1 MNKSQRAWICF
12 PWHGFRLN
20 SRALNPDIRLSFSPK
35 PQWAEKSTKHGDTNT
50 PRHLPFLSH
59 DLFLCGQVVPVALLD
74 QVKDFSLS
82 LFVLSEWRR
91 KRITEGKIK
100 RVPLD
105 TKGSVLLPGSL
116 GERVKKLTSSEEGG
130 GDSSIVPSLLTHCVC
145 VCVFARVTECWSK
158 SVYSDRR
165 KQHISTPLWQTVHT
179 QVCARSLTI
188 AQKHLGP
195 L

>member
-145 VCVFARVTECWSK
+145 VCVFVCLQEWLNAEASQSIQIEESNTFQLH
-158 SVYSDRR
+158 YD
-165 KQHISTPLWQTVHT
+165 KQYTHK
-179 QVCARSLTI
+179 CARAPSQLPKSI
-188 AQKHLGP
+188 
-195 L
+195 